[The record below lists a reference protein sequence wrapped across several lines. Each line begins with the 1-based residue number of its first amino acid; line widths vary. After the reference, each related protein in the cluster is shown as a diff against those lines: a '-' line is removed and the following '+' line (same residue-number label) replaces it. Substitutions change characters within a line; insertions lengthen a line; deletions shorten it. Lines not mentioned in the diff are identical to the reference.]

1 MSKVTVTQFDGDRKA
16 IIYCN
21 FRIASSTAETFV
33 INVAN
38 LVKNKNGD
46 ACTSL
51 AINKAWWSVNNTAVT
66 KTLELLWGGSND
78 LALACNFAEDQDWSS
93 IGGLKNPKSGGH
105 NGNIEVIFTSTTT
118 GDTATI
124 VLEVLKNYN

>member
-66 KTLELLWGGSND
+66 KTLELVWAGSND

-105 NGNIEVIFTSTTT
+105 NGNIEVKFTSQTN

-124 VLEVLKNYN
+124 VLELLKNYT

>member
-66 KTLELLWGGSND
+66 KSLELLWGGSND

-93 IGGLKNPKSGGH
+93 FGGLKIFLSTKVK
-105 NGNIEVIFTSTTT
+105 GNWKISETP
-118 GDTATI
+118 
-124 VLEVLKNYN
+124 L